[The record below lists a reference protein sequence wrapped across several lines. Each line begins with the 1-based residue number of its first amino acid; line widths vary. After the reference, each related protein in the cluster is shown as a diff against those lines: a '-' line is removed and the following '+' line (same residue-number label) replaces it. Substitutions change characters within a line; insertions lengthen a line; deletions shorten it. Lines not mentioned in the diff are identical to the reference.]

1 MTRGGSAPKRSA
13 KVAHGEERRRVGARQ
28 QAAVAE
34 LSQRALTGI
43 DLSLL
48 LNDVVTL
55 VAKTLDVEY
64 SMILELLPDRDA
76 LLLRAGVGWREES
89 VGRATLTANV
99 GSHAGYTLLSSE
111 PVIVKDLRTETRFRA
126 PPLLRDHG
134 VMSGMSVTIRRHD
147 RPFGVLGAYTTRRR
161 TFHRDDVRFLQTVAN
176 MLAEAIIE
184 EALREREEL
193 YRRLIET
200 SPDAITLTDSSANI
214 IMVSQQAVALHGCD
228 GPEDMIGRSAFDFI
242 AEEDR
247 PRAVE
252 NTRKTLETGGVRS
265 IEYTLVRKDGTSFPA
280 ELSASLVAD
289 AEGKPKAFIGV
300 VRDITERKQAEE
312 ALCASEERYRS
323 LFGQSPVSLWQEDF
337 SAVKAYIDDLRRS
350 GIKDFRRYF
359 EDHRE
364 AVYECAAMV
373 KVVDVSEGTLDLY
386 GIDDKERLREGLAI
400 VFGEESYDVFREELV
415 AIAEGK
421 TWFESE
427 AITQT
432 LAGDKIHI
440 SLKFS
445 VPPGYEET
453 LSKVLVSVID
463 ITERKQAEEALWES
477 GERFRHMTEA
487 ASWGTV
493 ALEGAE
499 PQGTVAS
506 VVRISRHGVP
516 LTPRQKEVL
525 GHIVDGG
532 TNEEIAE
539 TLVVSRR
546 TVERHVAAIF
556 DKLGARNR
564 AGAAALAVAAGLARP
579 KARLP

>member
-1 MTRGGSAPKRSA
+1 
-13 KVAHGEERRRVGARQ
+13 
-28 QAAVAE
+28 
-34 LSQRALTGI
+34 
-43 DLSLL
+43 
-48 LNDVVTL
+48 
-55 VAKTLDVEY
+55 
-64 SMILELLPDRDA
+64 
-76 LLLRAGVGWREES
+76 
-89 VGRATLTANV
+89 
-99 GSHAGYTLLSSE
+99 
-111 PVIVKDLRTETRFRA
+111 
-126 PPLLRDHG
+126 
-134 VMSGMSVTIRRHD
+134 MSVTIRRQD

-161 TFHRDDVRFLQTVAN
+161 TFNRDDVHFLQTVAN
-176 MLAEAIIE
+176 MLAEAIERKRIE
-184 EALREREEL
+184 EALRESEERFRDIAENAVEWIWEVDTNGRYTYSSPVVEEVLGYKAEEVLGKHFYDLFHPEDREEL
-193 YRRLIET
+193 KKAAFEAFAQKEVFRGFINRNIHKNGKIVWLSTSGVSRLDAQGNLLGYR
-200 SPDAITLTDSSANI
+200 
-214 IMVSQQAVALHGCD
+214 G
-228 GPEDMIGRSAFDFI
+228 
-242 AEEDR
+242 
-247 PRAVE
+247 
-252 NTRKTLETGGVRS
+252 
-265 IEYTLVRKDGTSFPA
+265 
-280 ELSASLVAD
+280 AD
-289 AEGKPKAFIGV
+289 T
-300 VRDITERKQAEE
+300 DITERKRAEE
-312 ALCASEERYRS
+312 ALSASEERYRS
-323 LFGQSPVSLWQEDF
+323 LFEQSPVSLWEEDF
-337 SAVKAYIDDLRRS
+337 SAVKAYIDNLRRS

-400 VFGEESYDVFREELV
+400 VFGEESYDVFREELI

-427 AITQT
+427 AITKT

-440 SLKFS
+440 SLKLT

-453 LSKVLVSVID
+453 LSKVLVSIID

-525 GHIVDGG
+525 GHIVDGR

>member
-1 MTRGGSAPKRSA
+1 MAKRVMTRGASAPKRSA

-184 EALREREEL
+184 EALWEREEL

-214 IMVSQQAVALHGCD
+214 IMVSQQAVALYGCD

-252 NTRKTLETGGVRS
+252 NTRKTLETGAVRS
-265 IEYTLVRKDGTSFPA
+265 IEYTLVRKDGTSFPV
-280 ELSASLVAD
+280 ECLTSRGRGRKTQGLHWRS
-289 AEGKPKAFIGV
+289 EGYHRAKAGGGGPMCKRGAIPQPL
-300 VRDITERKQAEE
+300 R
-312 ALCASEERYRS
+312 
-323 LFGQSPVSLWQEDF
+323 
-337 SAVKAYIDDLRRS
+337 AVPGFPMGGRFLRR
-350 GIKDFRRYF
+350 
-359 EDHRE
+359 
-364 AVYECAAMV
+364 
-373 KVVDVSEGTLDLY
+373 
-386 GIDDKERLREGLAI
+386 
-400 VFGEESYDVFREELV
+400 
-415 AIAEGK
+415 
-421 TWFESE
+421 
-427 AITQT
+427 
-432 LAGDKIHI
+432 
-440 SLKFS
+440 
-445 VPPGYEET
+445 
-453 LSKVLVSVID
+453 
-463 ITERKQAEEALWES
+463 
-477 GERFRHMTEA
+477 
-487 ASWGTV
+487 
-493 ALEGAE
+493 
-499 PQGTVAS
+499 QGV
-506 VVRISRHGVP
+506 H
-516 LTPRQKEVL
+516 
-525 GHIVDGG
+525 
-532 TNEEIAE
+532 
-539 TLVVSRR
+539 
-546 TVERHVAAIF
+546 
-556 DKLGARNR
+556 
-564 AGAAALAVAAGLARP
+564 
-579 KARLP
+579 